1 MWEALR
7 RSRLTGQNE
16 RGGDDGGT
24 AGSSSGNWTADRS
37 KGAYADGDGGGA
49 RFGLETELKGDAFNM
64 SAGEATVRLP
74 QLALVLPLCLI
85 DLSVYCTSLLL
96 TFVTLF

>member
-16 RGGDDGGT
+16 RGGNDGGT
-24 AGSSSGNWTADRS
+24 AGSSSRNCTADRS
-37 KGAYADGDGGGA
+37 KGAYADGDGGGS

-64 SAGEATVRLP
+64 SAGEAMVRSP
-74 QLALVLPLCLI
+74 SSALALPLCLI
-85 DLSVYCTSLLL
+85 DSGVWCTSLLL
-96 TFVTLF
+96 TFATIF